1 LGQDF
6 LEGFLRRHLEE
17 YSCFVETGTEL
28 PSFKQSDK
36 DVTAVLAKK
45 QGHDEKLETF
55 TTKWMIGADDA
66 KSG

>member
-1 LGQDF
+1 LGQDL

-55 TTKWMIGADDA
+55 TTKWMIGADGA